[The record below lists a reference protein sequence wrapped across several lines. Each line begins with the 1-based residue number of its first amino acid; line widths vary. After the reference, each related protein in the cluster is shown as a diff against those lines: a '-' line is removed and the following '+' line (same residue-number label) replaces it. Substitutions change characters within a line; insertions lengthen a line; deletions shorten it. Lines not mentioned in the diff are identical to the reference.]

1 MYSCLVFQRAFHA
14 LRSRAIFVFSA
25 VLIFFSFVPCGK
37 ASFWLHTFR
46 TRYTCI
52 AVLFFSALFTLKDRG
67 IFVSSVLSCF
77 PFFPVEKRASG
88 FTLLE
93 RDIHV

>member
-1 MYSCLVFQRAFHA
+1 MLLASHFKNEIYMYSCLVF
-14 LRSRAIFVFSA
+14 
-25 VLIFFSFVPCGK
+25 
-37 ASFWLHTFR
+37 
-46 TRYTCI
+46 
-52 AVLFFSALFTLKDRG
+52 SALFMLKDRG